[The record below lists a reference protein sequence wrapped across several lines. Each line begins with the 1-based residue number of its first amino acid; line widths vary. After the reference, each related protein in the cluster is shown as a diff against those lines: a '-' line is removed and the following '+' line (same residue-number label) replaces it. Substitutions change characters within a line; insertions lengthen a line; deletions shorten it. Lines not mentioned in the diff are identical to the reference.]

1 MTEVDQSRR
10 QALRAERQPV
20 APYRGRF
27 EWRIILTFFVF
38 SVAWVAVLVLGAG
51 GAIPLWLGFLL
62 NTVVAGAFYMPMHE
76 AVHGNIW
83 GDTRSARWGEDLI
96 GIACSVPLVLTSYA
110 SHRVGHMRHHAYT
123 NDPERDPDHFA
134 SGSFPA
140 LIGKLGAFTLFGI
153 FLPVFALVRPARR
166 LLPVQMRRSLSIV
179 DDDLRRA
186 GLQQFR
192 YWLIVHAA
200 LLVAVLVGVG
210 WEALVLWYLPARLA
224 GAILPIFI
232 AWLPHNHG
240 TVGRYVDTRVYSFP
254 GARWLAR
261 GHEYHA
267 LHHLFPRVPHYRL
280 SRLWVE
286 IGEAMVAKGVRAE
299 GGAPYATG
307 PIVW

>member
-1 MTEVDQSRR
+1 MSEVDQSRR
-10 QALRAERQPV
+10 EVLRAERAPV
-20 APYRGRF
+20 SSCRGRF
-27 EWRIILTFFVF
+27 EARIIVTFLLFG
-38 SVAWVAVLVLGAG
+38 VAWVGILVLGVNG
-51 GAIPLWLGFLL
+51 TIPLWLGFLL

-76 AVHGNIW
+76 ALHGNIW
-83 GDTRSARWGEDLI
+83 GDTRTARWGEDLI
-96 GIACSVPLVLTSYA
+96 GISCSVPLVLTSYA
-110 SHRVGHMRHHAYT
+110 SHQIGHMRHHAHT
-123 NDPERDPDHFA
+123 NDPYRDPDHFA

-140 LIGKLGAFTLFGI
+140 LCGKLIAFTVFGI
-153 FLPVFALVRPARR
+153 FLPVFALVPPTRR
-166 LLPVQMRRSLSIV
+166 LLPAQMRQALSIV

-200 LLVAVLVGVG
+200 LLVAVLLGVG
-210 WEALVLWYLPARLA
+210 WEALVLWYLPGRVA
-224 GAILPIFI
+224 GALLAIFI

-254 GARWLAR
+254 GVRWVAR

-280 SRLWVE
+280 STLWVE
-286 IGEAMVAKGVRAE
+286 IGEDMVAKGVRAE
-299 GGAPYATG
+299 GRVPYATG